1 MDKLDQAQFVQ
12 DFSGLN
18 GLREAAQSNPND
30 QKALRKAAEHF
41 ESIFMKMMLQSMRKA
56 EEVLEDQDS
65 PFNSQETKFF
75 RGMMDD
81 QMAVDLSSTGALGLA
96 DLIVEQLSPG
106 AGNITAASML
116 RNDGQLARAQANPQA
131 SQFIDSADKQ
141 AQKQAQHS
149 SQFAATEQANK
160 TQNQPEAVEFANK
173 QDFVDKLT
181 PYATLA
187 ASKLGISPIAMIG
200 QAALETGW
208 GQKMMQKLDGSNA
221 LNFFGIKADNRWDGD
236 KTTVNTL
243 EYRNGVAQQEKAN
256 FRAYSNIAES
266 MQDYA
271 DFILNSPRYQQA
283 VEAAD
288 SAKNYFSELQKAG
301 YATDPNYA
309 DKIMSVLKDSVFD
322 SARDMLKF

>member
-12 DFSGLN
+12 DFAGLN

-41 ESIFMKMMLQSMRKA
+41 ESIFMKMMLQSMRQA
-56 EEVLEDQDS
+56 EEVLEDKDS

-81 QMAVDLSSTGALGLA
+81 QLAVDLSSTGALGLA

-106 AGNITAASML
+106 TGNITAASIT
-116 RNDGQLARAQANPQA
+116 RNDGQLSRAQAYPQA
-131 SQFIDSADKQ
+131 NQFSAR
-141 AQKQAQHS
+141 
-149 SQFAATEQANK
+149 AAEQPQANQ
-160 TQNQPEAVEFANK
+160 TAVEQSTALPVERVEFANK
-173 QDFVDKLT
+173 QDFVDKLL
-181 PYATLA
+181 PYATMA
-187 ASKLGISPIAMIG
+187 AEKLGISPIAMIG

-208 GQKMMQKLDGSNA
+208 GQKMMQKFDGSNA
-221 LNFFGIKADNRWDGD
+221 LNFFGIKADGRWDGD
-236 KTTVNTL
+236 KTTVSTL
-243 EYRNGVAQQEKAN
+243 EYKNGVAHQERAQ

-283 VEAAD
+283 VEVGKD
-288 SAKNYFSELQKAG
+288 VKQYFSELQKAG

>member
-41 ESIFMKMMLQSMRKA
+41 ESIFMKMMLQSMRQA
-56 EEVLEDQDS
+56 EEVLEDKDS

-81 QMAVDLSSTGALGLA
+81 QMAVDLSSSGALGLA

-106 AGNITAASML
+106 SNNTMPASAL
-116 RNDGQLARAQANPQA
+116 RNDGQLARAQAQA
-131 SQFIDSADKQ
+131 KAQFNLMAENNQNSNQTQQPLQ
-141 AQKQAQHS
+141 AQN
-149 SQFAATEQANK
+149 TNK
-160 TQNQPEAVEFANK
+160 TSNEEKIEFANK
-173 QDFVDKLT
+173 QDFVDKLM
-181 PYATLA
+181 PYATMA

-221 LNFFGIKADNRWDGD
+221 LNFFGIKADGRWSGD

-243 EYRNGVAQQEKAN
+243 EYRNGVAQQEKAH

-283 VEAAD
+283 VESSD
-288 SAKNYFSELQKAG
+288 SAKSYFSELQKAG

>member
-41 ESIFMKMMLQSMRKA
+41 ESIFMKMMLQSMRQA
-56 EEVLEDQDS
+56 EQVLEDKDS

-81 QMAVDLSSTGALGLA
+81 QMAVDLSSSGALGLA

-106 AGNITAASML
+106 SNNTMPASAL
-116 RNDGQLARAQANPQA
+116 RNDGQLARAQAQA
-131 SQFIDSADKQ
+131 KAQFNLMAENNQNSNQTQQSLHAEN
-141 AQKQAQHS
+141 
-149 SQFAATEQANK
+149 TNK
-160 TQNQPEAVEFANK
+160 TTSEENIEFANK
-173 QDFVDKLT
+173 QDFVDKLM
-181 PYATLA
+181 PYATMA

-221 LNFFGIKADNRWDGD
+221 LNFFGIKADGRWSGD

-243 EYRNGVAQQEKAN
+243 EYRNGVAQQEKAH

-283 VEAAD
+283 VESSD
-288 SAKNYFSELQKAG
+288 SAKSYFSELQKAG